1 MKLTTRQ
8 TEIINIVKAEQP
20 ISGEKIAQTLGLSRA
35 TLRNDLSILT
45 MTGLLDAKP
54 KVGYFYTGQKM
65 QPLYIESCYSKKVA
79 DVMTSPLIVEQNM
92 SVYDAATSLFLYDIG
107 SIYVKNE
114 NGDLAGLLSRK
125 DLLRFAISGNNLEKT
140 PVAVI
145 MTRMP
150 NIHTITADKTL
161 LEAGNILSQ
170 YEVDSLPVLEKVDS
184 KKIIGKISIKH
195 IMNAFIQTGNE
206 MQGED

>member
-20 ISGEKIAQTLGLSRA
+20 ISGEKIAQNLGLSRA

-114 NGDLAGLLSRK
+114 YGDLAGLLSRK

-161 LEAGNILSQ
+161 LEAGYILSQ

-195 IMNAFIQTGNE
+195 IMKAFIQTGNE

>member
-20 ISGEKIAQTLGLSRA
+20 ISGEKIAQNLGLSRA

-145 MTRMP
+145 MTRMS

-161 LEAGNILSQ
+161 LEAGNIISQ

>member
-1 MKLTTRQ
+1 MKLTKRQ
-8 TEIINIVKAEQP
+8 TEIINIVKSEQP
-20 ISGEKIAQTLGLSRA
+20 ISGERIAQTLGLSRA

-54 KVGYFYTGQKM
+54 KVGYFYTGQKIH
-65 QPLYIESCYSKKVA
+65 PLYLESCYSQKVE
-79 DVMTSPLIVEQNM
+79 DYMTSPLIIEQNM
-92 SVYDAATSLFLYDIG
+92 SIYDAATSLFLYDIG

-114 NGDLAGLLSRK
+114 EGELAGLLSRK
-125 DLLRFAISGNNLEKT
+125 DLLRFSITGNNLEKT

-150 NIHTITADKTL
+150 NIHTISPDKTL
-161 LEAGNILSQ
+161 LEAGNILSR
-170 YEVDSLPVLEKVDS
+170 YEVDSLPVVEKEGS

-195 IMNAFIQTGNE
+195 IMKAFIQTGNKIQDE
-206 MQGED
+206 N

>member
-20 ISGEKIAQTLGLSRA
+20 ISGEKIAQNLGLSRA

-54 KVGYFYTGQKM
+54 KVGYFYKEQKM